1 MWWKSNNTI
10 DNLELDK
17 ANQKIVFLEQELELL
32 KKIKL
37 VANMQKEQALSQE
50 SEKEK
55 LYHLLLDGA
64 ETVGKIRD
72 AVANSYNDLDKE
84 RQNIV
89 ESISIFDQIHVLM
102 SSIANSLV
110 KIKSKTRDAGIS
122 VNSLSESGHT
132 IEKFVSQIQTISD
145 QTNLLA
151 LNAAIEAARAGEQGR
166 GFAVVADEVR
176 ALAQKSAVASSEI
189 TQIVSVISEK
199 TGQTQAQIE
208 DSEHS
213 ANALFDE
220 TENVQTIINE
230 ITDISKNMFTVIEHS
245 THLSFLQTVKLDHVT
260 WKSEIYRAVWGL
272 SNKTAADFHDHRKC
286 QLGQW
291 YYHGKG
297 LNYKN
302 VQAFRELEKPHTDV
316 HKSGILAIES
326 ARIGDSKAINE
337 ALTLME
343 SSSNRVIE
351 LLSELES
358 VPHNLQSSIA
368 QTNRDNG
375 AGDAELF

>member
-1 MWWKSNNTI
+1 MWWNSSNTN

-17 ANQKIVFLEQELELL
+17 ANQKIASLEQELELL
-32 KKIKL
+32 RKVKL
-37 VANMQKEQALSQE
+37 VADMQKERALAQE
-50 SEKEK
+50 SEKGK
-55 LYHLLLDGA
+55 LHHLLLDGA
-64 ETVGKIRD
+64 ETIGKIRD
-72 AVANSYNDLDKE
+72 AVANSYNDLDQE

-102 SSIANSLV
+102 SSIANSLA
-110 KIKSKTRDAGIS
+110 KIKTKNHNAGLS
-122 VNSLSESGHT
+122 VNSLSESGRT
-132 IEKFVSQIQTISD
+132 IEQFVSQIQTISD

-176 ALAQKSAVASSEI
+176 SLAQKSAMASSEI

-208 DSEHS
+208 DSEQS
-213 ANALFDE
+213 ANALFDK
-220 TENVQTIINE
+220 TENVQEIIKE
-230 ITDISKNMFTVIEHS
+230 ITNISKNMFTVIEHS

-260 WKSEIYRAVWGL
+260 WKSEIYRVVWGL
-272 SNKTAADFHDHRKC
+272 SDKTAADFVDHQKC

-291 YYHGKG
+291 YYQGKG
-297 LNYKN
+297 LNFKDIPAYK
-302 VQAFRELEKPHTDV
+302 QLEKPHADV
-316 HKSGILAIES
+316 HKSGILALES
-326 ARIGDSKAINE
+326 ARLGDSKGINE

-343 SSSNRVIE
+343 SSSNQVIE

-358 VPHNLQSSIA
+358 VSQFQEPAIA
-368 QTNRDNG
+368 QDNFAAG